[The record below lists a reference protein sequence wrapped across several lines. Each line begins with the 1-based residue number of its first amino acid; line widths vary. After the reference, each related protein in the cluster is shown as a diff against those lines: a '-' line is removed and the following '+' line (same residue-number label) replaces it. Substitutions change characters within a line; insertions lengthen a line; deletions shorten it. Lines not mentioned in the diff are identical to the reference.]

1 MQKIVWS
8 SLSFVVPAMSYEEAH
23 CIVRRND
30 FYLSPNKVIRLT
42 QATIKDST
50 YHVKIGPVMSD
61 VFKVGNGLKQGKG
74 PALGLFIAALECVAN
89 NTSGITVKWRIS
101 YKALQLIGCTD
112 DTNVMGRTKIAFCG
126 VHGELKKRAKEVGLN
141 IIVEKKMVEN
151 RKTGRRRNEILTDI
165 MTLKLLGVLS
175 T

>member
-1 MQKIVWS
+1 M
-8 SLSFVVPAMSYEEAH
+8 
-23 CIVRRND
+23 
-30 FYLSPNKVIRLT
+30 
-42 QATIKDST
+42 
-50 YHVKIGPVMSD
+50 
-61 VFKVGNGLKQGKG
+61 
-74 PALGLFIAALECVAN
+74 
-89 NTSGITVKWRIS
+89 
-101 YKALQLIGCTD
+101 QLIGCTD